1 MTETAMTETLDRFGR
16 LAATPVEGIRWA
28 CILEA
33 TAPKVGNVF
42 PGRSFD
48 DLDYADFITAAQIA
62 SSELT
67 AVERLLPQRMLDAV
81 RKTVEM
87 IGTNVNLGILL
98 LLGPLVEAD
107 LSGSSAGWP
116 AAIRN
121 VLRSLDDEGGKQIF
135 SAIATATPG
144 GLGSVES
151 NDVNTTTGPIDIVHA
166 MAQAAD
172 RDRIALQYATNFDDL
187 ITNVIPI
194 VRDSI
199 LASGDILT
207 GVSRAHLRL
216 LAIEPDS
223 LIARK
228 CGSDF
233 ALQVRDRAAKIN
245 IDDQDQIE
253 RFDQW
258 LRADGHRR
266 NPGTTADLIA
276 ASLYIIL
283 RTAGKSS

>member
-1 MTETAMTETLDRFGR
+1 MRF
-16 LAATPVEGIRWA
+16 
-28 CILEA
+28 
-33 TAPKVGNVF
+33 
-42 PGRSFD
+42 
-48 DLDYADFITAAQIA
+48 
-62 SSELT
+62 
-67 AVERLLPQRMLDAV
+67 V
-81 RKTVEM
+81 RQLKS

-151 NDVNTTTGPIDIVHA
+151 NDVNTTTGPVDIVRA